1 MHKCIVSLIRCQE
14 TASKQ
19 ATSCGHK
26 VSKNLM
32 QPTDYVPAC
41 ETWQYMTDNK
51 MLTKFTTWCNCLHK
65 SPMYYTKLQTHRVE
79 HVINEN
85 LLLQTQIT
93 NKILTQITF
102 MYILDSDSTLKE
114 SVLTIMQQ
122 SSQFVHAFTASLLG
136 SSLKPI
142 TQYNTNITASKIP
155 ASTGI
160 MCVCIWTTRIHRK
173 VEINVKMTVNRSSL
187 VLYRRSNSRNMSN
200 LLCCRIKL
208 AAITG
213 HFMQK

>member
-1 MHKCIVSLIRCQE
+1 M
-14 TASKQ
+14 
-19 ATSCGHK
+19 G
-26 VSKNLM
+26 
-32 QPTDYVPAC
+32 
-41 ETWQYMTDNK
+41 
-51 MLTKFTTWCNCLHK
+51 
-65 SPMYYTKLQTHRVE
+65 VE

-102 MYILDSDSTLKE
+102 MYILDSDSTLTE

-160 MCVCIWTTRIHRK
+160 MCVCI
-173 VEINVKMTVNRSSL
+173 
-187 VLYRRSNSRNMSN
+187 
-200 LLCCRIKL
+200 
-208 AAITG
+208 
-213 HFMQK
+213 

>member
-1 MHKCIVSLIRCQE
+1 
-14 TASKQ
+14 
-19 ATSCGHK
+19 
-26 VSKNLM
+26 
-32 QPTDYVPAC
+32 
-41 ETWQYMTDNK
+41 
-51 MLTKFTTWCNCLHK
+51 
-65 SPMYYTKLQTHRVE
+65 MYYTKLQTHRVE

-102 MYILDSDSTLKE
+102 MYILDSDSTQKE

-160 MCVCIWTTRIHRK
+160 MCVCI
-173 VEINVKMTVNRSSL
+173 
-187 VLYRRSNSRNMSN
+187 
-200 LLCCRIKL
+200 
-208 AAITG
+208 
-213 HFMQK
+213 

>member
-1 MHKCIVSLIRCQE
+1 
-14 TASKQ
+14 
-19 ATSCGHK
+19 
-26 VSKNLM
+26 
-32 QPTDYVPAC
+32 
-41 ETWQYMTDNK
+41 
-51 MLTKFTTWCNCLHK
+51 
-65 SPMYYTKLQTHRVE
+65 MYYTKLQTHRVE

-160 MCVCIWTTRIHRK
+160 VCMHLNDK
-173 VEINVKMTVNRSSL
+173 
-187 VLYRRSNSRNMSN
+187 NS
-200 LLCCRIKL
+200 
-208 AAITG
+208 
-213 HFMQK
+213 QKS